1 MGSFCINQ
9 EEKCIPGTLSRAYTV
24 VSFQK
29 VVNVHYFMV
38 APLRNLSSFDLYSYA
53 QFTDDYWYNLFC
65 TSTATRGNFSAFC
78 AWCLQKIYGV
88 LQQTMHTFP
97 VKNNGV
103 VVISFKPLLISHWN
117 YNRVTLKSQLT
128 CITKTTIN
136 YWPLDENKKIIAKKI
151 TWECKNAFNWH
162 NLSKLYM
169 NRVTEKSKSSASLIA
184 IFRLW

>member
-78 AWCLQKIYGV
+78 AGCLQKIYGV

-128 CITKTTIN
+128 CITKTTID
-136 YWPLDENKKIIAKKI
+136 LLMKIKKLLHKKSL
-151 TWECKNAFNWH
+151 ECVKNAFNWH